1 MMKCNPRAFARCP
14 YNKTCGSLELAEFTE
29 NSDCHR
35 FNNKVLDMPVTNGD
49 RIRGMDDRDL
59 ASFLTAITRACA
71 DYRCDICPIGKPNCI
86 AMIHWIK
93 QPEGE

>member
-1 MMKCNPRAFARCP
+1 MMKCDPRAFARCP

-49 RIRGMDDRDL
+49 RIRMMDDREL
-59 ASFLTAITRACA
+59 ASFLKSLADACA
-71 DYRCDICPIGKPNCI
+71 EHRCDICPVGHPNCVVMPYWVRQQE
-86 AMIHWIK
+86 A
-93 QPEGE
+93 